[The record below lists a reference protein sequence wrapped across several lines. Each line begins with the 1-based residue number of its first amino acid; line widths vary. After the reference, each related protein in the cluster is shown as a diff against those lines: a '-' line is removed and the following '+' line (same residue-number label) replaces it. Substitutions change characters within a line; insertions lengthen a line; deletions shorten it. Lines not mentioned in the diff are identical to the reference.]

1 MACGSALAS
10 LPGSGARAEG
20 TATAGQGR
28 DAEPGTRGR
37 RQKPRPSGAPGAQRR
52 DRFLRHVVE
61 GRQREAGALSQRN
74 KVYLQLKQYLPKKK
88 KPNGYMFFK
97 VRYVFRNIHETH
109 PCGAFR
115 GRQGR
120 REKGADQCHERNRPP
135 VTTCRE
141 GGARGARLRPRGAAF
156 KNKDVRVSPGGW
168 SPRTPLALEVSG
180 DAPRKPPLPLRGP
193 PLCLPRG
200 SRPRGAVRKGP
211 CPWPADPRMVP
222 AMCCPPQL
230 EGCIPH
236 PSDAEGL
243 AGWDPAGVQACVL
256 RVTCREQIE
265 EPVGVSRPQGPA
277 MPEGGPRCPGPRA
290 DNGEGAKSPKVR
302 VTYACVVRSADGGPL
317 APAA

>member
-1 MACGSALAS
+1 
-10 LPGSGARAEG
+10 
-20 TATAGQGR
+20 
-28 DAEPGTRGR
+28 
-37 RQKPRPSGAPGAQRR
+37 
-52 DRFLRHVVE
+52 
-61 GRQREAGALSQRN
+61 
-74 KVYLQLKQYLPKKK
+74 
-88 KPNGYMFFK
+88 MFFK

-200 SRPRGAVRKGP
+200 SGPRGAVRKGP
-211 CPWPADPRMVP
+211 CPWPADPRMIP

-236 PSDAEGL
+236 PTDAEGL
-243 AGWDPAGVQACVL
+243 AGWDPTGVQACVL

-265 EPVGVSRPQGPA
+265 EPVGVSQPQGRPSNA
-277 MPEGGPRCPGPRA
+277 REGDHA
-290 DNGEGAKSPKVR
+290 VR
-302 VTYACVVRSADGGPL
+302 VPEQTTGREQSRRR
-317 APAA
+317 

>member
-1 MACGSALAS
+1 
-10 LPGSGARAEG
+10 
-20 TATAGQGR
+20 
-28 DAEPGTRGR
+28 
-37 RQKPRPSGAPGAQRR
+37 
-52 DRFLRHVVE
+52 
-61 GRQREAGALSQRN
+61 
-74 KVYLQLKQYLPKKK
+74 
-88 KPNGYMFFK
+88 MFFK

-135 VTTCRE
+135 VIPCRE
-141 GGARGARLRPRGAAF
+141 GGARGARLRHRGAAF

-200 SRPRGAVRKGP
+200 SGPRGAVRKGP

-236 PSDAEGL
+236 PTDAEGSPAGTPPASRRVYCGSL
-243 AGWDPAGVQACVL
+243 AG
-256 RVTCREQIE
+256 
-265 EPVGVSRPQGPA
+265 SRLKSQWVFLNPKAQQCPR
-277 MPEGGPRCPGPRA
+277 GGPRCPGPRA

>member
-1 MACGSALAS
+1 
-10 LPGSGARAEG
+10 
-20 TATAGQGR
+20 
-28 DAEPGTRGR
+28 
-37 RQKPRPSGAPGAQRR
+37 
-52 DRFLRHVVE
+52 
-61 GRQREAGALSQRN
+61 
-74 KVYLQLKQYLPKKK
+74 
-88 KPNGYMFFK
+88 MFFK

-141 GGARGARLRPRGAAF
+141 AGARGARLRHRGAAF

-200 SRPRGAVRKGP
+200 SGPRGAVRKGP

-236 PSDAEGL
+236 PTDAEGL
-243 AGWDPAGVQACVL
+243 AGWDPAGVQACVPFSYVSL
-256 RVTCREQIE
+256 VT
-265 EPVGVSRPQGPA
+265 GVTVFYLVILAKGLSFLFISKYFLIFLAIFSLTHWLIGSMLIPI
-277 MPEGGPRCPGPRA
+277 CP
-290 DNGEGAKSPKVR
+290 
-302 VTYACVVRSADGGPL
+302 SAIDL
-317 APAA
+317 